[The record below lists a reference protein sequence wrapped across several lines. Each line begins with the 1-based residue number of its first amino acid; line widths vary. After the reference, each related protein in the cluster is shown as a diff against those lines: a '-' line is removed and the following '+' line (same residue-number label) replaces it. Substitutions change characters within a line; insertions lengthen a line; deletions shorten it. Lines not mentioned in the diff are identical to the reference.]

1 MTQHSSL
8 KGTAVGVRHRNVLKR
23 HERIQVLQSEEKWGN
38 RASVYKLPKMKL
50 IKIKMKKT
58 KAKQE
63 GESPA
68 EGAPKPQAGQEAS
81 LVKPPP
87 TKSPA
92 PTKSTAPKPQAK

>member
-23 HERIQVLQSEEKWGN
+23 HERVQVLQSEEKWGS
-38 RASVYKLPKMKL
+38 RESVYKLPKMKL

-63 GESPA
+63 GETPA
-68 EGAPKPQAGQEAS
+68 AGEGAPKPQAAQEAS
-81 LVKPPP
+81 PA
-87 TKSPA
+87 KSPA
-92 PTKSTAPKPQAK
+92 KSAASKPQAK